1 MSWWKKVSKWLGM
14 ITVRNRDARGRY
26 VADDPSTPDKDE
38 AYTKV
43 YKTAKGA
50 FKKPKAKKKKL
61 PSKEDL
67 KKEFNTDRMLDTAKG
82 PIKLSPKQKAA
93 VKYNTKKKNTK

>member
-14 ITVRNRDARGRY
+14 ITVRNRDAKGRY
-26 VADDPSTPDKDE
+26 VADDRSTPDVDE

-50 FKKPKAKKKKL
+50 FKKPKAKKKM
-61 PSKEDL
+61 
-67 KKEFNTDRMLDTAKG
+67 T
-82 PIKLSPKQKAA
+82 LSAKQKVA
-93 VKYNTKKKNTK
+93 VRSAKKTNKE

>member
-14 ITVRNRDARGRY
+14 ITVRNRDAKGRY
-26 VADDPSTPDKDE
+26 VADDLSTPDKDE

-50 FKKPKAKKKKL
+50 FK
-61 PSKEDL
+61 
-67 KKEFNTDRMLDTAKG
+67 
-82 PIKLSPKQKAA
+82 LSPKQKAA
-93 VKYNTKKKNTK
+93 VKSAKKKPTK

>member
-14 ITVRNRDARGRY
+14 ITVRNRDAKGRY
-26 VADDPSTPDKDE
+26 VADDRSTPDVDE

-50 FKKPKAKKKKL
+50 FKKPKAKKKI
-61 PSKEDL
+61 
-67 KKEFNTDRMLDTAKG
+67 N
-82 PIKLSPKQKAA
+82 LSAKQKVAI
-93 VKYNTKKKNTK
+93 KKTSKKKPTK

>member
-26 VADDPSTPDKDE
+26 VADDLSTPDKDE

-50 FKKPKAKKKKL
+50 FKKTKAKKKI
-61 PSKEDL
+61 
-67 KKEFNTDRMLDTAKG
+67 T
-82 PIKLSPKQKAA
+82 LSAKQKVAI
-93 VKYNTKKKNTK
+93 KKTSKKKPTK

>member
-14 ITVRNRDARGRY
+14 ITVRNRDAKGRY
-26 VADDPSTPDKDE
+26 VADDRSTPDVDE

-50 FKKPKAKKKKL
+50 FKKPKAKKKMTL
-61 PSKEDL
+61 S
-67 KKEFNTDRMLDTAKG
+67 AK
-82 PIKLSPKQKAA
+82 QRAA
-93 VKYNTKKKNTK
+93 VRSAKKTNKE

>member
-14 ITVRNRDARGRY
+14 ITVRNRDAKGRY
-26 VADDPSTPDKDE
+26 VADDRSTPDVDE

-50 FKKPKAKKKKL
+50 FK
-61 PSKEDL
+61 
-67 KKEFNTDRMLDTAKG
+67 
-82 PIKLSPKQKAA
+82 LSPKQKAA
-93 VKYNTKKKNTK
+93 VKSAKKKPTK

>member
-1 MSWWKKVSKWLGM
+1 MSWWKKVSDWLGL
-14 ITVRNRDARGRY
+14 ITVRNRDAKGRY
-26 VADDPSTPDKDE
+26 VADDLSTPDKDE

-50 FKKPKAKKKKL
+50 FKKPKAKNKKL
-61 PSKEDL
+61 LSKEDL

-93 VKYNTKKKNTK
+93 VKSAKKKPTK

>member
-1 MSWWKKVSKWLGM
+1 MSWWKKISKFFGM

-50 FKKPKAKKKKL
+50 LKKKKTT
-61 PSKEDL
+61 SK
-67 KKEFNTDRMLDTAKG
+67 
-82 PIKLSPKQKAA
+82 S
-93 VKYNTKKKNTK
+93 KKKTNKE

>member
-14 ITVRNRDARGRY
+14 ITVRNRDAKGRY
-26 VADDPSTPDKDE
+26 VADDRSTPDVDE

-50 FKKPKAKKKKL
+50 FKKPKAKKKM
-61 PSKEDL
+61 
-67 KKEFNTDRMLDTAKG
+67 T
-82 PIKLSPKQKAA
+82 LSAKQKVA
-93 VKYNTKKKNTK
+93 VKSAKKKPTK

>member
-1 MSWWKKVSKWLGM
+1 MEKIMSWWRKKISKFFGM

-26 VADDPSTPDKDE
+26 VADDPSTPNEDE

-50 FKKPKAKKKKL
+50 FKKKK
-61 PSKEDL
+61 
-67 KKEFNTDRMLDTAKG
+67 T
-82 PIKLSPKQKAA
+82 
-93 VKYNTKKKNTK
+93 TKKKATK

>member
-50 FKKPKAKKKKL
+50 FK
-61 PSKEDL
+61 
-67 KKEFNTDRMLDTAKG
+67 
-82 PIKLSPKQKAA
+82 LSPKQKAA
-93 VKYNTKKKNTK
+93 VKKTKKKPTK

>member
-1 MSWWKKVSKWLGM
+1 MEIIMSWWNKISKFFGM

-26 VADDPSTPDKDE
+26 VADDPSTPDVDE

-50 FKKPKAKKKKL
+50 FKKKK
-61 PSKEDL
+61 
-67 KKEFNTDRMLDTAKG
+67 T
-82 PIKLSPKQKAA
+82 
-93 VKYNTKKKNTK
+93 TKKKAK

>member
-1 MSWWKKVSKWLGM
+1 M

-50 FKKPKAKKKKL
+50 FK
-61 PSKEDL
+61 
-67 KKEFNTDRMLDTAKG
+67 
-82 PIKLSPKQKAA
+82 LSPKQKAA
-93 VKYNTKKKNTK
+93 VKSAKKKPTK

>member
-14 ITVRNRDARGRY
+14 ITVRNRDAKGRY
-26 VADDPSTPDKDE
+26 VADDPSTPEKDE

-50 FKKPKAKKKKL
+50 FK
-61 PSKEDL
+61 
-67 KKEFNTDRMLDTAKG
+67 
-82 PIKLSPKQKAA
+82 LSPKQKAA
-93 VKYNTKKKNTK
+93 VKSAKKKPTK

>member
-1 MSWWKKVSKWLGM
+1 MSWWKKISKFFGM

-50 FKKPKAKKKKL
+50 FKKKKTTRKKKAT
-61 PSKEDL
+61 KE
-67 KKEFNTDRMLDTAKG
+67 
-82 PIKLSPKQKAA
+82 
-93 VKYNTKKKNTK
+93 

>member
-1 MSWWKKVSKWLGM
+1 MSWWKKVSEWLGM

-50 FKKPKAKKKKL
+50 FK
-61 PSKEDL
+61 
-67 KKEFNTDRMLDTAKG
+67 
-82 PIKLSPKQKAA
+82 LSPKQKAA
-93 VKYNTKKKNTK
+93 VKSAKKKPTK

>member
-1 MSWWKKVSKWLGM
+1 MSWHKKITNWLLLYFQELRVHVVSNRVRSA
-14 ITVRNRDARGRY
+14 ISTVIE
-26 VADDPSTPDKDE
+26 PSPSKN
-38 AYTKV
+38 
-43 YKTAKGA
+43 
-50 FKKPKAKKKKL
+50 KKL

-93 VKYNTKKKNTK
+93 VKYNTKKKTTK

>member
-1 MSWWKKVSKWLGM
+1 MSWWKKVSNWLGM

-50 FKKPKAKKKKL
+50 VKKPKAKKKITLSAKQ
-61 PSKEDL
+61 KVAI
-67 KKEFNTDRMLDTAKG
+67 KKTAK
-82 PIKLSPKQKAA
+82 KKT
-93 VKYNTKKKNTK
+93 TK

>member
-1 MSWWKKVSKWLGM
+1 MSCWKKVSKFFGM

-50 FKKPKAKKKKL
+50 FKKKKTTSKSKKKTN
-61 PSKEDL
+61 KE
-67 KKEFNTDRMLDTAKG
+67 
-82 PIKLSPKQKAA
+82 
-93 VKYNTKKKNTK
+93 

>member
-14 ITVRNRDARGRY
+14 ITVRNRDAKGRY
-26 VADDPSTPDKDE
+26 VADDRSTPDVDE

-50 FKKPKAKKKKL
+50 FKKPKVKKKMTLSAKQKVAVRSAKKTN
-61 PSKEDL
+61 KE
-67 KKEFNTDRMLDTAKG
+67 
-82 PIKLSPKQKAA
+82 
-93 VKYNTKKKNTK
+93 

>member
-14 ITVRNRDARGRY
+14 ITVRNRDAKGRY
-26 VADDPSTPDKDE
+26 VADDRSTPDVDE

-50 FKKPKAKKKKL
+50 FK
-61 PSKEDL
+61 
-67 KKEFNTDRMLDTAKG
+67 
-82 PIKLSPKQKAA
+82 LSPKQKAA
-93 VKYNTKKKNTK
+93 VRSAKKKPTK